1 MKDLPLA
8 QYISQLLGGV
18 QIRMKIKENACVLT
32 VNSLPKVVLLAYL
45 LNGLFRSPKIIQFE
59 LLLTWLKTNGYVDIN
74 NLGVDMSDMTKN
86 GWLAG
91 FIDADGS
98 FKIRTTPEVVKKN
111 IDTGQIITKK
121 RIACSLSIEQRKESN
136 SVSYLPLMSCIATV
150 LGATVKVSMH
160 NNIEYFFVTA
170 TSMLQLKKAIDYFD
184 RYQLLSSKYLDYCNW
199 KTAYV
204 LMLDKQH
211 LTEAGVK
218 TIKELKASMNKKRSV
233 FTWDHLNHTG

>member
-1 MKDLPLA
+1 
-8 QYISQLLGGV
+8 
-18 QIRMKIKENACVLT
+18 
-32 VNSLPKVVLLAYL
+32 
-45 LNGLFRSPKIIQFE
+45 
-59 LLLTWLKTNGYVDIN
+59 
-74 NLGVDMSDMTKN
+74 
-86 GWLAG
+86 
-91 FIDADGS
+91 
-98 FKIRTTPEVVKKN
+98 
-111 IDTGQIITKK
+111 
-121 RIACSLSIEQRKESN
+121 
-136 SVSYLPLMSCIATV
+136 MSCIATV
-150 LGATVKVSMH
+150 LGATVKVSIH